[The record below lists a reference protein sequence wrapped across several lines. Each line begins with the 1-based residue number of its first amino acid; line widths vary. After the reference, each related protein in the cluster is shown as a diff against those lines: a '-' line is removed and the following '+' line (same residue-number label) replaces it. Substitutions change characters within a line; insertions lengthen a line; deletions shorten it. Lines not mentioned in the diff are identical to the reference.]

1 MVKNRKFELFKIDKI
16 MKYFLVN
23 SARKFQLLLVVF
35 IATLSGGIFLDN
47 FMPELL
53 PPVQALS
60 LKNSENSVII
70 QVGDGVKPETRMFR
84 GTVGQNFVITSGNNK
99 GQSDAYYTIL
109 LNGENVAQISQA
121 LNSRGKQFQVK
132 AGENLYTIVDE
143 KNQIIDEFIIR
154 GIENNK

>member
-23 SARKFQLLLVVF
+23 SARKFQVLLVVF
-35 IATLSGGIFLDN
+35 IATLSGGFFIEN

-70 QVGDGVKPETRMFR
+70 QVGDGVKPETRRFR

-99 GQSDAYYTIL
+99 GQSDASYTIL
-109 LNGENVAQISQA
+109 LNGKNAARISQA
-121 LNSRGKQFQVK
+121 ANSQGQPFKVEQ
-132 AGENLYTIVDE
+132 GENLYTIVDE
-143 KNQIIDEFIIR
+143 ENKIIDEFVIR
-154 GIENNK
+154 GIK